1 MQQDCRM
8 TDKRAEAT
16 ETIGADPAIL
26 YDLVSDLPQMG
37 KWSSENSG
45 GRWVGG
51 ATGPEVGAKFRGS
64 NHKGVRRWSTL
75 AEITRAD
82 PGKRFAFHVTLGS
95 LPISDWSYDFE
106 PDGDGTRV
114 TERWTD
120 LRPAWMDL
128 LSRPVMG
135 IADRPAH
142 NQRNIETTLAALK
155 AAAESKS

>member
-8 TDKRAEAT
+8 TGKRAEAAQ
-16 ETIGADPAIL
+16 TIEADPTTL
-26 YDLVSDLPQMG
+26 YDLIADLTQMG
-37 KWSSENSG
+37 RWSPENSG

-64 NHKGVRRWSTL
+64 NYKGLRRWSTL
-75 AEITRAD
+75 AEITTAE
-82 PGKRFAFHVTLGS
+82 PGEHFAFRVTLGPV
-95 LPISDWSYDFE
+95 PISDWSYDFE
-106 PDGDGTRV
+106 PDGDGTKV

-120 LRPAWMDL
+120 LRPGWMDV

-155 AAAESKS
+155 AAAES